1 MRSLLGKV
9 FLIGAI
15 IFCSVMRTGFALPE
29 IMPLEQVK
37 SGMSGTG
44 YTIVDNSGIIKPFHV
59 EIVGL
64 MDNGKGSNKMILA
77 KASGDLIE
85 KTGGVL
91 QGMSGSPVYVD
102 GKLIGALSAGFKEM
116 SPYTF
121 FITPIET
128 MLKIWDLPD
137 DKEKVIY
144 TTSSPEN
151 KNARTNTEP
160 ENETEEI
167 NSEPPETTETSSP
180 TDEPEKVETTS
191 DETENAETSSED
203 TENTETDSPDK
214 DAVVDK
220 KSGLLFKGF
229 DSAGLKFLKSEL
241 GSFGTKKFYTL
252 TTGTSNSELKY
263 NATLEPGSMIGV
275 AVLCGDFLLGATG
288 TVTAV
293 DGNRI
298 LGFGHSFTHAG
309 NVNFFMTEASV
320 VGTVSG
326 VDGNGIKVSGVEKII
341 GRINQD
347 REAGVSGII
356 GKFPS
361 VIPINISVTDKTLNA
376 SETYHAKMA
385 YNETL
390 IPKVGAAVAYTAL
403 SKVADSLAESTVNVD
418 FSIRTNVAPD
428 GILTRKN
435 MFYNATD
442 VGQVAVVELMQALT
456 LVCSNTTEESN
467 IYEINVDMTM
477 EAERKTASLISAT
490 PDKYK
495 VKPGETVNFNV
506 KLRPY
511 RKPEETVQVPYT
523 VPPTMKEGR
532 LTLDIHGGALVPVI
546 QAVAPTGLITPSS
559 GTPEKTYSDKIN
571 SFIKT
576 GRNNQL
582 VVEPGTNPLEVKTE
596 RELKKDIERA
606 KKAQERF
613 AKSGQKLPDPN
624 KNKVDTDYIIDNVI
638 QTAIE
643 VDKI

>member
-1 MRSLLGKV
+1 MRSLFGKV

-29 IMPLEQVK
+29 IMPLEQVQ

-44 YTIVDNSGIIKPFHV
+44 YTIVDNSGIIQPFNV
-59 EIVGL
+59 DIVGL

-77 KASGDLIE
+77 KASGSLIE

-91 QGMSGSPVYVD
+91 QGMSGSPIYID

-137 DKEKVIY
+137 DKAKSIY
-144 TTSSPEN
+144 TTSPPEN
-151 KNARTNTEP
+151 KKAQTNPKP
-160 ENETEEI
+160 ENETGEI
-167 NSEPPETTETSSP
+167 NSEPTETTENSAP
-180 TDEPEKVETTS
+180 TE
-191 DETENAETSSED
+191 ETEIIEA
-203 TENTETDSPDK
+203 DSPD
-214 DAVVDK
+214 DK
-220 KSGLLFKGF
+220 EIIVEEKSGLVFGGF
-229 DSAGLKFLKSEL
+229 DPAGLKFLKSEL
-241 GSFGTKKFYTL
+241 GSFGVQKNYTL

-320 VGTVSG
+320 VGTVSRT
-326 VDGNGIKVSGVEKII
+326 DGNGIKVAGVEKII

-361 VIPINISVTDKTLNA
+361 VIPINISVTDKTLNT

-385 YNETL
+385 YNENL

-403 SKVADSLAESTVNVD
+403 SKVADSLAESTVDVD
-418 FSIRTNVAPD
+418 FGIRTNVAPD
-428 GILTRKN
+428 GVLARKN

-456 LVCSNTTEESN
+456 LICSNTTEESN
-467 IYEINVDMTM
+467 IYEINIDMTV

-511 RKPEETVQVPYT
+511 RKPEETIQVPYT

-532 LTLDIHGGALVPVI
+532 LTLDIHGGALVPVVQTI
-546 QAVAPTGLITPSS
+546 GVNGLITPSS
-559 GTPEKTYSDKIN
+559 GTPEKNYSDKIN
-571 SFIKT
+571 SFINT

-624 KNKVDTDYIIDNVI
+624 KNKVDTEYIIDNVI

-643 VDKI
+643 VGKL